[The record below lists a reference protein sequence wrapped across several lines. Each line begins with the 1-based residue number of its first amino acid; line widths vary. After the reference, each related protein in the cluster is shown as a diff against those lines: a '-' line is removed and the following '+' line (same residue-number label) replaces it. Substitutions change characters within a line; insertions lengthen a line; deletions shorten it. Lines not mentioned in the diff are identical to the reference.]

1 MLLVYKKDTG
11 HEFAMKV
18 INKAKLQA
26 PKRKMHAITE
36 RDVLAN
42 VISPFVVK
50 LSYAFQ
56 TSNRLYL
63 VMEYLSGGDL
73 YTNLKRCG

>member
-1 MLLVYKKDTG
+1 
-11 HEFAMKV
+11 MKV

-36 RDVLAN
+36 REVLAN

-50 LSYAFQ
+50 LHYAF
-56 TSNRLYL
+56 
-63 VMEYLSGGDL
+63 
-73 YTNLKRCG
+73 